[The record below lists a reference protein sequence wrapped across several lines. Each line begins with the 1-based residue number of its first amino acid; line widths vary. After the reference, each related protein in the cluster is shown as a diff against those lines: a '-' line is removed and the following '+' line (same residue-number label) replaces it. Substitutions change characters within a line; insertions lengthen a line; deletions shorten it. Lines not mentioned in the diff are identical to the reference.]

1 VIDILAGVLLV
12 TGSLLATIAAIG
24 IVRFP
29 DVLSRMHAATKPQTV
44 GLLLILTGLALRLR
58 DLSDITVIVLVAVF
72 QLLTAP
78 VSAHMVGRA
87 AFRTG
92 FARRDRLT
100 VCEFDTDGTW
110 DTEDDGGTQKPDPIG
125 S

>member
-1 VIDILAGVLLV
+1 MIDVLAGILLV

-44 GLLLILTGLALRLR
+44 GLLLILTGLALRLQ
-58 DLSDITVIVLVAVF
+58 DAGDIAVIVLIGLF

-100 VCEFDTDGTW
+100 VCEFDDDGTW
-110 DTEDDGGTQKPDPIG
+110 DTEDDGGPAASTR
-125 S
+125 

>member
-1 VIDILAGVLLV
+1 MIDVIAGALLIC
-12 TGSLLATIAAIG
+12 GAALATVAAIG

-44 GLLLILTGLALRLR
+44 GLLMILAGLGLRLQ
-58 DLSDITVIVLVAVF
+58 DVTDITILCLIALF

-92 FARRDRLT
+92 LAHPEHLT
-100 VCEFDTDGTW
+100 VCEFDSTTDTPVT
-110 DTEDDGGTQKPDPIG
+110 DPDER
-125 S
+125 

>member
-1 VIDILAGVLLV
+1 MIDVLAGTLLV
-12 TGSLLATIAAIG
+12 AGSLMATIAAIG

-44 GLLLILTGLALRLR
+44 GLLLILAGLALRLR
-58 DLSDITVIVLVAVF
+58 DLSDVTIIVLIGLF

-87 AFRTG
+87 AFCTG

-100 VCEFDTDGTW
+100 VCEFDADGTW
-110 DTEDDGGTQKPDPIG
+110 DTEDDGAPEAPTR
-125 S
+125 

>member
-1 VIDILAGVLLV
+1 MIDVLAGTLLV
-12 TGSLLATIAAIG
+12 AGSLMATIAAIG

-44 GLLLILTGLALRLR
+44 GLLLILAGAALRLQ
-58 DLSDITVIVLVAVF
+58 DLSDITILALIAIF

-92 FARRDRLT
+92 LARREQMT
-100 VCEFDTDGTW
+100 QCEFDADGEW
-110 DTEDDGGTQKPDPIG
+110 DTADDGGPVGPTR
-125 S
+125 

>member
-1 VIDILAGVLLV
+1 MIDVIAGALMIS
-12 TGSLLATIAAIG
+12 GALLATIAAIG

-44 GLLLILTGLALRLR
+44 GLLLILAGLALRLR
-58 DLSDITVIVLVAVF
+58 DLSDITILGLIALF
-72 QLLTAP
+72 QLMTAP

-92 FARRDRLT
+92 FARRDDLT
-100 VCEFDTDGTW
+100 VCEFDADGRW
-110 DTEDDGGTQKPDPIG
+110 DTEDDGAPDAPTR
-125 S
+125 

>member
-1 VIDILAGVLLV
+1 MIDVISGILLV
-12 TGSLLATIAAIG
+12 TGALMATTAAIG

-44 GLLLILTGLALRLR
+44 GLLLILAGLGFRLQN
-58 DLSDITVIVLVAVF
+58 LTDITILVLIAAF

-92 FARRDRLT
+92 TAGRDGLT
-100 VCEFDTDGTW
+100 VCELPADDEGSTD
-110 DTEDDGGTQKPDPIG
+110 EIG
-125 S
+125 A

>member
-1 VIDILAGVLLV
+1 MIDILAGALLIC
-12 TGSLLATIAAIG
+12 GSMLATVAAIG

-44 GLLLILTGLALRLR
+44 GLLMILAGAALRLQ
-58 DLSDITVIVLVAVF
+58 DLSDITILALIAIF

-92 FARRDRLT
+92 LARREQMT
-100 VCEFDTDGTW
+100 QCEFDADGEW
-110 DTEDDGGTQKPDPIG
+110 DTADDGGPVGPTR
-125 S
+125 

>member
-1 VIDILAGVLLV
+1 MIDVIAGVLLV
-12 TGSLLATIAAIG
+12 VGALMAAIAAIG

-44 GLLLILTGLALRLR
+44 GLLLILLGLGLRLQ
-58 DLSDITVIVLVAVF
+58 DLSDITVLFLIALF

-92 FARRDRLT
+92 FSRRDRLT
-100 VCEFDTDGTW
+100 VCELETD
-110 DTEDDGGTQKPDPIG
+110 DDAA
-125 S
+125 